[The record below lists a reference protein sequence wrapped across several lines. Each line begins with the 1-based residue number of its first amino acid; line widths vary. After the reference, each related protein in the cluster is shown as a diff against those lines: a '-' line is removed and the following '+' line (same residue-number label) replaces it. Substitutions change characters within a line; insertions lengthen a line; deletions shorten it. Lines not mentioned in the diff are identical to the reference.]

1 MLVQH
6 VEDLSPKKQAIAR
19 ALYSHGV
26 TVWEGLP
33 EAIIAELKSAGY
45 RVKRVKAKNK

>member
-19 ALYSHGV
+19 ALFSHGV

-33 EAIIAELKSAGY
+33 EAIIAELKSAGF

>member
-6 VEDLSPKKQAIAR
+6 VEDLSPKKRAIAR

-33 EAIIAELKSAGY
+33 EAIIAELKSAGF

>member
-1 MLVQH
+1 MLNQH
-6 VEDLSPKKQAIAR
+6 VEELSRKKRAIAR

-33 EAIIAELKSAGY
+33 EAVLAELKTAGY
-45 RVKRVKAKNK
+45 KVKRVKAKNK